1 MSVVAVIA
9 GAGSGTRFGST
20 GPKALVKLGGEA
32 LVVHA
37 VRSMWQSGVVDHC
50 VVTAPANA
58 LGAFR
63 ECLDAAGLQADVVAG
78 GSTRQ
83 ASVAAGLEA
92 GRAAIGSGGSE
103 DLVLIHDAARAL
115 TPPAHIRRVVE
126 ALRAGHRAVVPALK
140 VIDTI
145 KQVGPALHDGAEP
158 VEATLDRSQ
167 LRAMQTPQGFTME
180 TIMRAHELYAERAT
194 TEATS
199 APDDAYLA
207 ELIGEQVV
215 LVEGSQEALKITQ
228 PLDLAI
234 AELFLAQQRTKEA

>member
-20 GPKALVKLGGEA
+20 GPKALVELGGEA

-37 VRSMWQSGVVDHC
+37 VRSMWASGVVDYC
-50 VVTAPANA
+50 VVTAPAAA
-58 LGAFR
+58 LDDFR
-63 ECLDAAGLQADVVAG
+63 TCLHTAGVQAEVVAG

-83 ASVAAGLEA
+83 ASVAAGLAA
-92 GRAAIGSGGSE
+92 GRAALGVPTPQ

-115 TPPAHIRRVVE
+115 TPPAQIRRVVE

-140 VIDTI
+140 VVDTI
-145 KQVGPALHDGAEP
+145 KQVGTPLADGVEP
-158 VEATLDRSQ
+158 VEETLERSR
-167 LRAMQTPQGFTME
+167 LRAMQTPQGFSME
-180 TIMRAHELYAERAT
+180 TIMRAHELYAERAS

-199 APDDAYLA
+199 APDDAFLA

-234 AELFLAQQRTKEA
+234 AELFLAQQPEEG